1 MIQESLQKS
10 VDLLQEENDLLRAE
24 IVKHL
29 GPSAL
34 PTAKSPRGTS
44 SSSSADRSPPSLQ
57 GGGQR
62 DGGAGSASEP
72 SSAVV
77 SHPLSNTA
85 TSLHYNLVKALQT
98 AQQNFTITDPS
109 LPDNPII
116 YASHG
121 FLALTGYALDQ
132 VLGRNCRFLQGA
144 QTDPRA
150 IETMRSGM
158 RSGLDT
164 TTVILNYHYDGTPF
178 WNQLFIGPLKDS
190 NGTVVNYLG
199 VQCKVSD
206 RYAEA
211 FFKTPNSSTISVA
224 NINTIYSSVMTS
236 SSYAAPSSPSSPG
249 TRNSNIAP
257 STEAVTVSTEEDNEE
272 EEEKESREEKR
283 LKRRQQDS

>member
-10 VDLLQEENDLLRAE
+10 VDLLQGENDLLRAE

-29 GPSAL
+29 GPAAL
-34 PTAKSPRGTS
+34 PTTKPSRVSPDPSNNSMTTTVAGEAESSWVETS
-44 SSSSADRSPPSLQ
+44 TPAL
-57 GGGQR
+57 
-62 DGGAGSASEP
+62 A
-72 SSAVV
+72 
-77 SHPLSNTA
+77 SHPLSNTSA
-85 TSLHYNLVKALQT
+85 SLHYNLVKALQT

-199 VQCKVSD
+199 VQCKVSE

-224 NINTIYSSVMTS
+224 NINTIYSSVMS
-236 SSYAAPSSPSSPG
+236 SSHPHSHASSSVTGTEGEAATEDG
-249 TRNSNIAP
+249 HEGDQQ
-257 STEAVTVSTEEDNEE
+257 TEA
-272 EEEKESREEKR
+272 KRR
-283 LKRRQQDS
+283 LKRSLRDS